1 MAGDILGAIEE
12 CVLVALTCSVL
23 LKISSVGRVTPS
35 THIKPQLPIACER
48 PLCTVENTEVVG
60 HRRSTGRDQ
69 VVKPASAKGTLSRD
83 MTVAIEMGHTT
94 AGAPAN
100 LDLEELLATRLLVQG
115 NSGSGKSHLLRRLL
129 EQSAPWVQQTIIDPE
144 GDFVALAERFGHLL
158 IDAEEHTERGL
169 QVAGERARIHR
180 VSTVLNLE
188 GLDAENQMRRAAAFL
203 GGLFDVARDHW
214 YPMLVV
220 VDEAQLFAPAVAG
233 EVTDE
238 ARKLSLGAMTNLMC
252 RGRKRGLAGII
263 ATQRLAKLA
272 KNVAAEA
279 SNFLMGRTFLDI
291 DMARAADLLGMER
304 RQAEAFRDL
313 ERGQFMALGPA
324 LSRRPLG
331 LRIGPTDT
339 TPRNATP
346 RLMPMPMPEA
356 TLDAHAIILAAPPP
370 ENNRPQ
376 RRSSPDLLEQLMAA
390 KTAALEIRSE
400 AVEQPLSAEELAER
414 HERVDRILRAVM
426 AEPDAG
432 FRAIGVLYQEFVV
445 RCRIEGLGSDVPDLA
460 EFRRML
466 TRARAGL
473 GSDMAEDDGWQ
484 DVSVRASLLPEDM
497 QGVFMM
503 IARAAK
509 EGWPCPGDAA
519 IARAYGSH
527 SLRRARRLLTYI
539 EEQGLIVCQLDGAG
553 RRIVTLVELAWATAP
568 GDPNA
573 EELPAE
579 QAFTNEV
586 T

>member
-1 MAGDILGAIEE
+1 
-12 CVLVALTCSVL
+12 
-23 LKISSVGRVTPS
+23 
-35 THIKPQLPIACER
+35 
-48 PLCTVENTEVVG
+48 
-60 HRRSTGRDQ
+60 
-69 VVKPASAKGTLSRD
+69 
-83 MTVAIEMGHTT
+83 MTVAIEMGHTNG
-94 AGAPAN
+94 GAPAT

-129 EQSAPWVQQTIIDPE
+129 EQSAAWVQQAIIDPE
-144 GDFVALAERFGHLL
+144 GDFVTLSEAFGHLV
-158 IDAEEHTERGL
+158 IDAEDHTERGL

-203 GGLFDVARDHW
+203 SGLFDVERDHW

-233 EVTDE
+233 EVSDE

-252 RGRKRGLAGII
+252 RGRKRGLAGVI

-304 RQAEAFRDL
+304 RQADAFRDL
-313 ERGQFMALGPA
+313 ERGHFMALGPA

-331 LRIGPTDT
+331 LRIGATDT
-339 TPRNATP
+339 HARNASP
-346 RLMPMPMPEA
+346 KLMPLPEA
-356 TLDAHAIILAAPPP
+356 ALEDARSVILAAPPP
-370 ENNRPQ
+370 EANRPQ
-376 RRSSPDLLEQLMAA
+376 RRPSPDLLDQLRAA
-390 KTAALEIRSE
+390 KLAATDIRTE
-400 AVEQPLSAEELAER
+400 AVEIPVSAEELAAR
-414 HERVDRILRAVM
+414 RERVDGILRAIL

-432 FRAIGVLYQEFVV
+432 FRAVGVLYQEFVV
-445 RCRIEGLGSDVPDLA
+445 RCRIEGLGSDVPDLT

-473 GSDMAEDDGWQ
+473 GSDLAADEAWDD
-484 DVSVRASLLPEDM
+484 VTLRAGILPEDM

-509 EGWPCPGDAA
+509 EGWPCPSDIA

-527 SLRRARRLLTYI
+527 SLRRAQRLLSYI

-553 RRIVTLVELAWATAP
+553 RRTVTLVELAWATAP

-573 EELPAE
+573 ETAMESRAG
-579 QAFTNEV
+579 
-586 T
+586 